1 KYTNQKERLVMIY
14 RHYKGG
20 LYFLEGYATPFSET
34 FYDKDKTSIEVVAV
48 AKYEPTLEN
57 VDVVIVYDR
66 KVKGTYFAYD
76 TDKIEGV
83 MCFYRDLNGQH
94 WLRPRE
100 NFFEEVEVTD
110 EEHRDVY
117 TMPRFEKVSGEY
129 LFDVIAERIKEVGIE

>member
-1 KYTNQKERLVMIY
+1 MIY

-34 FYDKDKTSIEVVAV
+34 FYDKDKTTIEVVAV
-48 AKYEPTLEN
+48 AKYEPTLEE

-76 TDKIEGV
+76 TDKIDGV
-83 MCFYRDLNGQH
+83 MCFYRGLDGQY

-100 NFFEEVEVTD
+100 AFFEEVEVVD
-110 EEHRDVY
+110 EKHQDTY
-117 TMPRFEKVSGEY
+117 TTPRFEKVSGEY
-129 LFDVIAERIKEVGIE
+129 LFDVIAEMKEIK